1 MDRLLEIGRSLA
13 DVETTTYLLQQDFVL
28 YGLIAIALL
37 GLLAG
42 AIGPFIVMRQM
53 SFSVHGASELALTGA
68 AAALLFGL
76 NLGFGAIVGS
86 VIAALM
92 FGIMGSRA
100 SQRDSSIGVVLAFG
114 LGLAVLFIH
123 LYPGR
128 SGTAFA
134 LLTGQIVG
142 VSEHGVL
149 QMAVVA
155 AIICLALIA
164 LYRPLV
170 FSSADPEVAEARGVP
185 VRAINLIFAVLVG
198 LAAAQAVQ
206 VVGALLVL
214 SLLITPAAAAAAVT
228 SSPARAIG
236 LTILF
241 AEIAAV
247 GGMLLSLAP
256 GVPVSVFVTTI
267 SFVIYLAC
275 RGVAALRR

>member
-1 MDRLLEIGRSLA
+1 
-13 DVETTTYLLQQDFVL
+13 
-28 YGLIAIALL
+28 
-37 GLLAG
+37 
-42 AIGPFIVMRQM
+42 
-53 SFSVHGASELALTGA
+53 
-68 AAALLFGL
+68 
-76 NLGFGAIVGS
+76 
-86 VIAALM
+86 
-92 FGIMGSRA
+92 
-100 SQRDSSIGVVLAFG
+100 QRDSSIGVVLAFG

-128 SGTAFA
+128 SGTSFS

-142 VSEHGVL
+142 VSEHGLV
-149 QMAVVA
+149 QMAAIA
-155 AIICLALIA
+155 AIICGALVF

-170 FSSADPEVAEARGVP
+170 FSSADPDAADARGVP
-185 VRAINLIFAVLVG
+185 VRAINMIFAVLVG

-228 SSPARAIG
+228 SSPVRAIG

-241 AEIAAV
+241 AEVAAV

-275 RGVAALRR
+275 RAVAALRRCPPAPTPARQPVVESFRAAFRQVRAATSLPERLNVHWRGSRSATSRAGTRYAATAGVTAGPGAASRTPRAPRPPPPRR

>member
-1 MDRLLEIGRSLA
+1 MDRLLEIGRSLT
-13 DVETTTYLLQQDFVL
+13 DVQTTAYLLQQDFVV

-76 NLGFGAIVGS
+76 NLGFGAIIGS

-92 FGIMGSRA
+92 FGLMGSRV

-114 LGLAVLFIH
+114 QGLAVLFIH

-128 SGTAFA
+128 SGTAFS

-142 VSEHGVL
+142 VSEHGVV

-155 AIICLALIA
+155 AIICAALIA

-185 VRAINLIFAVLVG
+185 VRAINMIFAVLVG

-267 SFVIYLAC
+267 SFVIYLVC

>member
-1 MDRLLEIGRSLA
+1 M
-13 DVETTTYLLQQDFVL
+13 
-28 YGLIAIALL
+28 
-37 GLLAG
+37 
-42 AIGPFIVMRQM
+42 
-53 SFSVHGASELALTGA
+53 
-68 AAALLFGL
+68 
-76 NLGFGAIVGS
+76 
-86 VIAALM
+86 
-92 FGIMGSRA
+92 
-100 SQRDSSIGVVLAFG
+100 
-114 LGLAVLFIH
+114 
-123 LYPGR
+123 
-128 SGTAFA
+128 
-134 LLTGQIVG
+134 G
-142 VSEHGVL
+142 VSEHGLV

-155 AIICLALIA
+155 AIIVGALIV

-185 VRAINLIFAVLVG
+185 VRAINMVFAVLVG

-228 SSPARAIG
+228 SSPLRAIG

-267 SFVIYLAC
+267 SFVIYLSC
-275 RGVAALRR
+275 RGVAAVRR

>member
-1 MDRLLEIGRSLA
+1 MDRLLEIGRSLT
-13 DVETTTYLLQQDFVL
+13 DVETTAHLLQQDFVL
-28 YGLIAIALL
+28 YGLVAIALL

-76 NLGFGAIVGS
+76 NLGLGAIVGS

-92 FGIMGSRA
+92 FGLMGTRA
-100 SQRDSSIGVVLAFG
+100 SQRDSSIGVVLACG

-128 SGTAFA
+128 SGTSFS

-142 VSEHGVL
+142 VSEQGTV

-155 AIICLALIA
+155 AIICIALLA

-185 VRAINLIFAVLVG
+185 VRALSMVFAVLVG

-228 SSPARAIG
+228 ASPGRAIA
-236 LTILF
+236 LTIVF
-241 AEIAAV
+241 AEVAAV

-256 GVPVSVFVTTI
+256 GVPVSVFVTAI

-275 RGVAALRR
+275 RAVAAVRR

>member
-1 MDRLLEIGRSLA
+1 MDRLLEILASLT
-13 DVETTTYLLQQDFVL
+13 DTETTAYLLQQDFVL
-28 YGLIAIALL
+28 LGLAAIALL

-76 NLGFGAIVGS
+76 NLGLGAIVGS

-92 FGIMGSRA
+92 FGLMGSRV

-128 SGTAFA
+128 SGTAFS

-142 VSEHGVL
+142 VSESGLL
-149 QMAVVA
+149 QMAIVA
-155 AIICLALIA
+155 AIICAALIA

-185 VRAINLIFAVLVG
+185 VRAINMIFAVLVG

-228 SSPARAIG
+228 SSPVKAIG

-241 AEIAAV
+241 AEVAAV

-256 GVPVSVFVTTI
+256 GVPVSVFVTAL
-267 SFVIYLAC
+267 SFVIYLAA
-275 RGVAALRR
+275 RGVGARRR

>member
-1 MDRLLEIGRSLA
+1 MDRLLEIGRSLT
-13 DVETTTYLLQQDFVL
+13 DVETTAYLLQQDFVV

-76 NLGFGAIVGS
+76 NLGFGAIIGS

-92 FGIMGSRA
+92 FGLMGSRV

-128 SGTAFA
+128 SGTAFS

-142 VSEHGVL
+142 VSEHGVV

-155 AIICLALIA
+155 AIICAALIA

-185 VRAINLIFAVLVG
+185 VRAINMIFAVLVG

-267 SFVIYLAC
+267 SFVIYLGA
-275 RGVAALRR
+275 RGVGALRR

>member
-1 MDRLLEIGRSLA
+1 MDRLLEILGSIA
-13 DVETTTYLLQQDFVL
+13 DVETTAYLLQQDFVVF
-28 YGLIAIALL
+28 GLVAIALL

-53 SFSVHGASELALTGA
+53 SFSVHGTSELALTGA
-68 AAALLFGL
+68 AAALLFGA
-76 NLGFGAIVGS
+76 NLGLGAVLGS

-92 FGIMGSRA
+92 FGLMGSRA
-100 SQRDSSIGVVLAFG
+100 SQRDSSIGVIMAFG
-114 LGLAVLFIH
+114 LGMAVLFIH

-128 SGTAFA
+128 SGASFS

-142 VSEHGVL
+142 VSQHGIV
-149 QMAVVA
+149 QMAIVA
-155 AIICLALIA
+155 AIICGALVL

-170 FSSADPEVAEARGVP
+170 FSSADPEVAAARGVP
-185 VRAINLIFAVLVG
+185 VRALNLVFAVLVG

-206 VVGALLVL
+206 IVGALLVL

-228 SSPARAIG
+228 SSPGRSIA
-236 LTILF
+236 LTIVF

-275 RGVAALRR
+275 RAVAAARR

>member
-1 MDRLLEIGRSLA
+1 MDRLLEIGRSLT
-13 DVETTTYLLQQDFVL
+13 DVETTAYLLQQDFVV

-76 NLGFGAIVGS
+76 NLGLGAIVGS

-92 FGIMGSRA
+92 FGLMGSRV

-128 SGTAFA
+128 SGTAFS

-142 VSEHGVL
+142 VSEHGVV

-155 AIICLALIA
+155 AIICAALIA

-185 VRAINLIFAVLVG
+185 VRAINMIFAVLVG

-267 SFVIYLAC
+267 SFVIYLGA
-275 RGVAALRR
+275 RGVGALRR